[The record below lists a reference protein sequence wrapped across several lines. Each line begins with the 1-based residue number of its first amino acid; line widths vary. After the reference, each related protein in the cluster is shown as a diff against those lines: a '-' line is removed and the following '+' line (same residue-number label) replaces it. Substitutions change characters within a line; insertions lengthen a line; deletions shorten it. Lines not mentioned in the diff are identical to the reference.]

1 MTFSLKVDAE
11 KFRGHLVSIMNSY
24 ATAGAELVPVI
35 KGNGYGFGRGALAGE
50 ASRLGC
56 HRIAIGT
63 VWELGQTLADFAGEV
78 LVLEPFNSI
87 DETAV
92 NQWRS
97 HLANNADRIIVTVSN
112 QDLASA
118 RASGAKN
125 IYLEGKT
132 SLSRFGILPFDMQ
145 SFTNFNDLNV
155 LGLSLHL
162 PIVQPASKTDA
173 TTEISAAFNGAELSQ
188 SMTEAWNWIVL
199 YEELSTK
206 FSLPKHISLSH
217 VSDKQIHSLKNMMQ
231 SYNFQLE
238 IEVRVGTKL
247 WLGEPSA
254 VQACGTVL
262 QIHEITHRQTV
273 GYQQTDTGNN
283 KRLIVVSGGT
293 AHGVAMAAPSNAGSL
308 RKKGVAI
315 AEGFSQAIGKV
326 RSPFSYKGKN
336 LDFVEPPHMQVSMLW
351 SNDMSIAVGDELNCN
366 VRNTT
371 SNFDYVLGLD

>member
-1 MTFSLKVDAE
+1 MTFTLKVDAT
-11 KFRGHLVSIMNSY
+11 KLRAHLVSVMNSY
-24 ATAGAELVPVI
+24 ATAGSELVPVV
-35 KGNGYGFGRGALAGE
+35 KGNGYGFGRGVLASE

-63 VWELGQTLADFAGEV
+63 VWELGQTLADFAGEI
-78 LVLEPFNSI
+78 LVLEPFNSN
-87 DETAV
+87 DESAV
-92 NQWRS
+92 AQWRS
-97 HLANNADRIIVTVSN
+97 HLENNADRIIVTVSN
-112 QDLASA
+112 QDLASV

-145 SFTNFNDLNV
+145 SLTNLHDLKV

-162 PIVQPASKTDA
+162 PIAQPAIKVDP
-173 TTEISAAFNGAELSQ
+173 TTEISSAFNGAELSQ
-188 SMTEAWNWIVL
+188 SMTETWNWIVL

-217 VSDKQIHSLKNMMQ
+217 VSDKQVRSLKNMMQ
-231 SYNFQLE
+231 SYNFNLE
-238 IEVRVGTKL
+238 IEVRAGTKL

-254 VQACGTVL
+254 LQACGTVL

-273 GYQQTDTGNN
+273 GYQQTDSGNN

-293 AHGVAMAAPSNAGSL
+293 AHGVAMAAPSNASSL

-326 RSPFSYKGKN
+326 RSPFTYNGKN

-351 SNDMSIAVGDELNCN
+351 SDDTSITIGDQLDCN

-371 SNFDYVLGLD
+371 SNFDCVVGLS

>member
-87 DETAV
+87 DESAV

-118 RASGAKN
+118 RASGAEN

-254 VQACGTVL
+254 LQACGTVL

-283 KRLIVVSGGT
+283 KRLMVVSGGT

-371 SNFDYVLGLD
+371 SNFDCVLGLN

>member
-1 MTFSLKVDAE
+1 MTFTLKIDAT
-11 KFRGHLVSIMNSY
+11 KLRAHLVSVMNSY

-35 KGNGYGFGRGALAGE
+35 KGNGYGFGRGLLASE

-63 VWELGQTLADFAGEV
+63 VWELGQTLAEFAGEV
-78 LVLEPFNSI
+78 LVLEPFNSS
-87 DETAV
+87 DESAV
-92 NQWRS
+92 AQWRS
-97 HLANNADRIIVTVSN
+97 HLEHNANRIIVTVSD
-112 QDLASA
+112 QDLASV
-118 RASGAKN
+118 RAAGAKN

-145 SFTNFNDLNV
+145 SLTNFNDLKV

-162 PIVQPASKTDA
+162 PIVQLASKVDA
-173 TTEISAAFNGAELSQ
+173 TTEISAAFDGAELSQ

-199 YEELSTK
+199 YEELSNK
-206 FSLPKHISLSH
+206 YSLPKHISLSH
-217 VSDKQIHSLKNMMQ
+217 VSDKQVRSLKNMMQ
-231 SYNFQLE
+231 SYNFNLE
-238 IEVRVGTKL
+238 IEVRAGTKL

-254 VQACGTVL
+254 LQACGTVL

-273 GYQQTDTGNN
+273 GYQQIDSGSN

-326 RSPFSYKGKN
+326 RSPFSYKTKN

-351 SNDMSIAVGDELNCN
+351 SNDMSIVVGDELNCN

-371 SNFDYVLGLD
+371 SNFDCVLGLD

>member
-11 KFRGHLVSIMNSY
+11 KYRGQLVSIMNTY

-155 LGLSLHL
+155 FGLSLHL

-254 VQACGTVL
+254 LQACGTVL

-371 SNFDYVLGLD
+371 SNFDCVLGLN

>member
-1 MTFSLKVDAE
+1 
-11 KFRGHLVSIMNSY
+11 MNSY
-24 ATAGAELVPVI
+24 ATAGSELVPVV
-35 KGNGYGFGRGALAGE
+35 KGNGYGFGRGVLASE

-63 VWELGQTLADFAGEV
+63 VWELGQTLADFAGEI
-78 LVLEPFNSI
+78 LVLEPFNSN
-87 DETAV
+87 DESAIA
-92 NQWRS
+92 QWRS
-97 HLANNADRIIVTVSN
+97 HLENNADRIIVTVSN
-112 QDLASA
+112 QDLASV

-145 SFTNFNDLNV
+145 SLTNLHDLKV

-162 PIVQPASKTDA
+162 PITQPAIKVDP
-173 TTEISAAFNGAELSQ
+173 TTEISSAFNGAELSQ
-188 SMTEAWNWIVL
+188 SMTETWNWIVL

-206 FSLPKHISLSH
+206 FSLPKHVSLSH
-217 VSDKQIHSLKNMMQ
+217 VSDKQVRSLKNMVQ
-231 SYNFQLE
+231 SYNFNLE

-254 VQACGTVL
+254 LQACGTVL

-273 GYQQTDTGNN
+273 GYQQTDSGNN

-293 AHGVAMAAPSNAGSL
+293 AHGVAMAAPSNASSL

-326 RSPFSYKGKN
+326 RSPFSYKSKN

-351 SNDMSIAVGDELNCN
+351 SDDTSIAIGDQLDCN

-371 SNFDYVLGLD
+371 SNFDCVLGLS

>member
-118 RASGAKN
+118 RASGAEN